1 MQQFLFTLDADIPH
15 PPHPPTLPHPPT
27 HTHTRLHP
35 TTPTHS
41 HPHPPTPNHTHPLT
55 PTPTHTQPHPP
66 TLKPPHSPASF
77 SCSFPPWQQCSWWS
91 PQQQQSP
98 PPWAQQHSTYET
110 TRQDKW
116 TFIDSWLLSTPSS
129 SHPSPPQP
137 PTSPSLLPP
146 PHLLNLLPP
155 IPSSLV
161 SPLTFGS
168 LPAAPCFC
176 TQSSASST
184 NNFSF
189 SRFLRI

>member
-1 MQQFLFTLDADIPH
+1 MQQFLFTLDADTPLT
-15 PPHPPTLPHPPT
+15 PTLPHPPT
-27 HTHTRLHP
+27 HTHL
-35 TTPTHS
+35 
-41 HPHPPTPNHTHPLT
+41 PHPPTPTHTHTCSHRPHPPTPTHPLT
-55 PTPTHTQPHPP
+55 PTPTHSHPHPN
-66 TLKPPHSPASF
+66 PPHSPASF

-110 TRQDKW
+110 ARQDKW
-116 TFIDSWLLSTPSS
+116 TVIDSWLLSTPSS

-137 PTSPSLLPP
+137 PISPSLLPP
-146 PHLLNLLPP
+146 PHLLLPP
-155 IPSSLV
+155 PTHFLFSCL
-161 SPLTFGS
+161 PLTLGS